1 MADVI
6 QFNADEIGDGI
17 TVPVDGVL
25 EGAKSAD
32 LVAVTVIGW
41 TKDGDQ
47 YIASTHGT
55 RDIIADIEMA
65 KAQAIGAELVKIYGE
80 DE

>member
-6 QFNADEIGDGI
+6 QFNAAEIGDGI

-41 TKDGDQ
+41 TKDGEQ

>member
-6 QFNADEIGDGI
+6 QFNAAEIGDGI
-17 TVPVDGVL
+17 SVPVNGVL

-41 TKDGDQ
+41 TKEGER
-47 YIASTHGT
+47 YIASSHGT
-55 RDIIADIEMA
+55 RDVIADLELA
-65 KAQAIGAELVKIYGE
+65 KMQATGAELAKIYGE
-80 DE
+80 ED